1 MGNSGKIAVGAAL
14 AAACLVVLTVFTLN
28 EPVLFT
34 LAGALALTYSASVW
48 SLFTRGRYLAVVLG
62 AVGSSLALAFAIAF
76 LRMWGLAFNKDPSAL
91 GQAVTSRD
99 SDIYFYLAVVAGL
112 LTLAFLFVAAVWP
125 ARSIRR
131 PRKPAPRKPAPR
143 KPASR
148 KPAPKR
154 PASGKPG
161 KTPARKPAAKKPA
174 ARSGAAKKPA
184 PRKPSPT
191 PTR

>member
-14 AAACLVVLTVFTLN
+14 AAACLVVLTIFTLN

-34 LAGALALTYSASVW
+34 LAGALALTYIASVW

-131 PRKPAPRKPAPR
+131 PRRPAPR

-148 KPAPKR
+148 KPAAKR

-184 PRKPSPT
+184 PRKPSPS